1 MNRTTWAIKILS
13 ILKRKKVL
21 YCSSLPDSN
30 FALSKFS
37 AFKMKLRTVVDVDI
51 DVDVDVDDGVSAGVD
66 GIDVTGVG
74 GDVGRDATT
83 VAVSTTSL

>member
-1 MNRTTWAIKILS
+1 MLNNYDVYHTLHDVDID
-13 ILKRKKVL
+13 VG
-21 YCSSLPDSN
+21 
-30 FALSKFS
+30 
-37 AFKMKLRTVVDVDI
+37 VDVDI
-51 DVDVDVDDGVSAGVD
+51 DVDVDVDDVVSAGVD

>member
-1 MNRTTWAIKILS
+1 
-13 ILKRKKVL
+13 
-21 YCSSLPDSN
+21 
-30 FALSKFS
+30 
-37 AFKMKLRTVVDVDI
+37 MKLRTVVDVDI
-51 DVDVDVDDGVSAGVD
+51 DVDVDDVVSAGVD

>member
-1 MNRTTWAIKILS
+1 
-13 ILKRKKVL
+13 
-21 YCSSLPDSN
+21 
-30 FALSKFS
+30 
-37 AFKMKLRTVVDVDI
+37 MKLRTVVDVDI
-51 DVDVDVDDGVSAGVD
+51 DVDVDVDDVVSAGVD

>member
-51 DVDVDVDDGVSAGVD
+51 DVDVDDVVSAGVD

>member
-1 MNRTTWAIKILS
+1 MAQLGPSKYCQFSNG
-13 ILKRKKVL
+13 KKVL
-21 YCSSLPDSN
+21 CCSSLPDSN

-51 DVDVDVDDGVSAGVD
+51 DVDDVVSAGVD

>member
-1 MNRTTWAIKILS
+1 MS

-51 DVDVDVDDGVSAGVD
+51 DVDVDDVVSAGVD

>member
-1 MNRTTWAIKILS
+1 MAQLGPSKYCQFSNG
-13 ILKRKKVL
+13 KKVL
-21 YCSSLPDSN
+21 CCSSLPDSN

-51 DVDVDVDDGVSAGVD
+51 DVDVDDVVSAGVD